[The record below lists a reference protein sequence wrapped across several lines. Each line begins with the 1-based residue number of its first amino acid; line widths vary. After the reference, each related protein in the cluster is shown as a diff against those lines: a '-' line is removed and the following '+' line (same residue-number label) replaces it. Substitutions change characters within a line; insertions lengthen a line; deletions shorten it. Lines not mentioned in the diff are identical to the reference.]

1 MAVLML
7 NTDHGL
13 NVRAVAK
20 HSGQFVAASSI
31 SLLIFYGMAQL
42 VVPQGLGTRPMT
54 QSTVVELM
62 QPRPE
67 RPPEIKKV
75 LPPKPQPVQQP
86 PIAKNLQPTS
96 DSGLD
101 VKPMDA
107 PMAPIPFGLSGSGA
121 VQAPEQDATPVV
133 RMEPKYPVDAA
144 RDGVEGWV
152 ELRFSIDTAGQ
163 VQDVQVVN
171 AEPRRIFDKA
181 AVQALKRWKYRPK
194 VVDGKAIAQTGLA
207 VRLDFNLDNQ

>member
-1 MAVLML
+1 MTTFIMHN
-7 NTDHGL
+7 NTQPL
-13 NVRAVAK
+13 SKKTIKLALQM
-20 HSGQFVAASSI
+20 SAAATVSAMV
-31 SLLIFYGMAQL
+31 FYGMSQL
-42 VVPQGLGTRPMT
+42 VGQQTASYVKTSSPMP
-54 QSTVVELM
+54 VDIVA
-62 QPRPE
+62 PRDEKPAQDRE
-67 RPPEIKKV
+67 T
-75 LPPKPQPVQQP
+75 LPPKPVMMPPQAPPVMAMDPLSSSLDGVKLDVTVP
-86 PIAKNLQPTS
+86 PVAIAKGE
-96 DSGLD
+96 SG
-101 VKPMDA
+101 
-107 PMAPIPFGLSGSGA
+107 PMA
-121 VQAPEQDATPVV
+121 APEQDATPVV